1 MLSKPR
7 RTIFLFSRADGVL
20 LSLFIALVFST
31 SVVRA
36 DSLDPTSLA
45 NNNRTPGN
53 VACRD
58 DIASRHREILAK
70 SLRKISGWS
79 DLEFDQAG
87 ILRKGSKSAVG
98 GSKTARE
105 LLAKVLFGNNAV
117 VLEDVS
123 RSSDIAFMRVVP
135 ARWKTPS
142 NNSRPAFVVQID
154 FADFDQVIGDAPA
167 LQAFDAGW
175 GLLHELDHIVHDSH
189 DASSFGETGEC
200 EERINQMR
208 SECNLPQRVDY
219 FFTASPLTSESTF
232 ATRLVRLQF
241 ENRQAGEKKKR
252 YWVVWDANL
261 VGGLSPHKQ
270 VASMR

>member
-1 MLSKPR
+1 MKACSQNLR
-7 RTIFLFSRADGVL
+7 RTFFLFNRAAGVL
-20 LSLFIALVFST
+20 PSLFIALIFGT
-31 SVVRA
+31 SVVQA
-36 DSLDPTSLA
+36 DSLDPNSLIK
-45 NNNRTPGN
+45 NRTPGD

-58 DIASRHREILAK
+58 NIADKHREVLVN

-87 ILRKGSKSAVG
+87 ILRKGSNTAVG

-105 LLAKVLFGNNAV
+105 LLAKVLFGKNAV

-123 RSSDIAFMRVVP
+123 RSCDVAFMRVLQ

-142 NNSRPAFVVQID
+142 RNSRPAFVVQID
-154 FADFDQVIGDAPA
+154 FADFDQVMGDAPA

-175 GLLHELDHIVHDSH
+175 GLLHELDHIIHDSH

-208 SECNLPQRVDY
+208 RECNLPQRVNY
-219 FFTASPLTSESTF
+219 FYTASPLTSETTF
-232 ATRLVRLQF
+232 ASRLVRL
-241 ENRQAGEKKKR
+241 
-252 YWVVWDANL
+252 
-261 VGGLSPHKQ
+261 
-270 VASMR
+270 